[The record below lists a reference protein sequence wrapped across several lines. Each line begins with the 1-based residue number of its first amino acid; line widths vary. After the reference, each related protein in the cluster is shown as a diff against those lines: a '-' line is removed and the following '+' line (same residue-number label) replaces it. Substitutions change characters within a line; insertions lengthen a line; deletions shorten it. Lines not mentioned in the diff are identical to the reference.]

1 MATKPRKTTVFRT
14 WPSDFLSAS
23 RSSAATVRTAETFM
37 ETRLAAPFAPL
48 GAEVGAALGSAAG
61 AGTRAVSALF

>member
-48 GAEVGAALGSAAG
+48 GAKVGAALASAAG
-61 AGTRAVSALF
+61 ADTRAVSALF